1 MTLIANQRPIVA
13 FPVDVWEKA
22 KSKKE
27 LASWLDNYS
36 QETEISPIFKT
47 KDYLT
52 LGEREIQVEIQ
63 LYANGEIL
71 ALLPNTDLAAEG
83 KTIDEA
89 KHNLLLD
96 IFDDYDYLASR
107 REAIGEELL
116 AQCNLLEE
124 LLKDADS
131 QERFEENSK

>member
-1 MTLIANQRPIVA
+1 MTLIANQQPIIA

-22 KSKKE
+22 KSKEE
-27 LASWLDNYS
+27 LAIWLDNYS
-36 QETEISPIFKT
+36 QEAGISPILKM

-52 LGEREIQVEIQ
+52 LGEKEIQVEIQ

-89 KHNLLLD
+89 KTNLLLGML
-96 IFDDYDYLASR
+96 DDYDYLTCR
-107 REAIGEELL
+107 GEILGEELL

-124 LLKDADS
+124 LLKGRS
-131 QERFEENSK
+131 LHRP